1 MDLGK
6 AFDPTF
12 SVEQTLTKSDL
23 VSSEIFPIFTL
34 HYTMLLSG
42 FGMREGDGPFLAA
55 KFLAAAALGAL
66 LEARVFLFD
75 DSEAECSF

>member
-1 MDLGK
+1 
-6 AFDPTF
+6 
-12 SVEQTLTKSDL
+12 
-23 VSSEIFPIFTL
+23 
-34 HYTMLLSG
+34 MLLSG

-55 KFLAAAALGAL
+55 KFLAAAAIGAL